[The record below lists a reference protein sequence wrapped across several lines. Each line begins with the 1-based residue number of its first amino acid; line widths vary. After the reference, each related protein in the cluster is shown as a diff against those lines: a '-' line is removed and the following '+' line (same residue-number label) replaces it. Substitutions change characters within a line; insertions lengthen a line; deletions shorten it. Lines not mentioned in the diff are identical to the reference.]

1 MTSLLPGDQSSE
13 LEQQLEDMAMSQRA
27 ALWQACAKDSGETKL
42 FKKPCQA
49 GLCLKRKT
57 GGYTSAEWDQHA
69 RDTITFSTEL

>member
-1 MTSLLPGDQSSE
+1 M
-13 LEQQLEDMAMSQRA
+13 
-27 ALWQACAKDSGETKL
+27 SGETKL

-69 RDTITFSTEL
+69 RDTITFSTELWLHRLSIHFNVAMAALVASSKLILNPYADYG